1 MGNILSQQEPSY
13 SQEEIDEL
21 LKKKQQQGDYAKSSD
36 FINYVKKIELASYQ
50 PKGDYAAKSDLANY
64 QAKGDYALTNHNHD
78 ADLKTKTMWCATGD
92 LCEIPANKNV
102 KFGGNLDI
110 GGTLSIGGKRLD
122 DYITGKTVTEDN
134 VVSGLAS
141 NNTFVANVQKS
152 LYDNQKTSLATTIN
166 DKGFRD
172 TLVGQLKT
180 DSEFLNKA
188 RGPSGSI
195 SNNTGFTV
203 TGRNTI
209 EFGTGVDGK
218 YKDAGKIG
226 YGTFDDGKS
235 LNIVGAGKSSN
246 NRMVRVWDNLII
258 NGRNTIEFGTGVDG
272 KYKDA
277 GKIGYGTFDDGKSLN
292 IVGAGTAGELQVK
305 VFDDLTVVQH
315 GNVNGNFDVKGRLTA
330 SQGWF
335 PGGTINN
342 PNRWGTH
349 FPFNDGNN
357 YIRGDTY
364 INGDLYVNGRKI

>member
-1 MGNILSQQEPSY
+1 MGNILSQQEPNY

-21 LKKKQQQGDYAKSSD
+21 LKKKQQKGDYAKSSD

-50 PKGDYAAKSDLANY
+50 PKGDYAAKSDLASYAAKSDLANY

-235 LNIVGAGKSSN
+235 LNIVGAG
-246 NRMVRVWDNLII
+246 
-258 NGRNTIEFGTGVDG
+258 
-272 KYKDA
+272 
-277 GKIGYGTFDDGKSLN
+277 
-292 IVGAGTAGELQVK
+292 TAGQLQVK